1 MRAVKRSALVAQS
14 SERLFA
20 LINDIEAYPRFV
32 PWCTS
37 ARIES
42 RTDTEIVATLG
53 IKRGPLKTEFTTR
66 NTLTPPNRIGMELV
80 RGPFQALG
88 GEWRLT
94 PIGSP
99 SGAQGTKIELELRFA
114 FANSVSALVFEPLF
128 EQTAASLV
136 DAFVARARAVPG

>member
-42 RTDTEIVATLG
+42 RADHEIVATLG
-53 IKRGPLKTEFTTR
+53 VRRGPLKTEFTTR
-66 NTLTPPNRIGMELV
+66 NTLVPYSRVGLELV
-80 RGPFQALG
+80 RGPFRELS

-94 PIGSP
+94 PIGALT
-99 SGAQGTKIELELRFA
+99 GAQGTKIELELRFA
-114 FANSVSALVFEPLF
+114 FANSISALVFEPLF
-128 EQTAASLV
+128 GETAASLV
-136 DAFVARARAVPG
+136 DAFVARARSSAP